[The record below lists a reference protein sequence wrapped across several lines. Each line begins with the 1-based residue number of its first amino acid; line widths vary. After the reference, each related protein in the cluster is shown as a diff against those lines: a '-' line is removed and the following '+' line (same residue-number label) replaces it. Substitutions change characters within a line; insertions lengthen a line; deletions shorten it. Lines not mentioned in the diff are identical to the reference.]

1 MKYYQTLLRTLPH
14 EVAGELERMAR
25 PMNVRPGQVISSF
38 GEPMI
43 AAVRRGWFKLVGFSA
58 DGEQQFVALRRRGRL
73 IGLEAAAGAKVE
85 LPEVVSLVSGEL
97 LIWTLEEFSTLMANT
112 ATLAWRVAAN
122 IAEQAEEDF
131 HFRRQAQTVRL
142 TPRLALLLY
151 TLALEEGE
159 TTSSGY
165 RVPMPFSQRELAD
178 LLEVRRETVSVKV
191 CQLENA
197 GLIERWG
204 RELVIDAERMR
215 HYLVSSGLHLETPI
229 TSAVRPAPNY
239 ERSIPLANGAF
250 HQMPVFDRTPT
261 EYAND

>member
-1 MKYYQTLLRTLPH
+1 MKYYQTLLRTLPR
-14 EVAGELERMAR
+14 EVASELERLSR
-25 PMNVRPGQVISSF
+25 PVSMRPGQVVSSF

-43 AAVRRGWFKLVGFSA
+43 AAVRRGWFKLVGFSSE
-58 DGEQQFVALRRRGRL
+58 GEQQFVALRRRGRL

-85 LPEVVSLVSGEL
+85 IPEVISLVSGEL
-97 LIWTLEEFSTLMANT
+97 LVWTLDEFSSLMANT

-122 IAEQAEEDF
+122 LAEQAEEDF
-131 HFRRQAQTVRL
+131 QFRRQAQTVRL

-159 TTSSGY
+159 TTNNGY

-215 HYLVSSGLHLETPI
+215 QYLVSSGLHLETPP
-229 TSAVRPAPNY
+229 TSAVLPSMGYGRPA
-239 ERSIPLANGAF
+239 SISNGAF
-250 HQMPVFDRTPT
+250 HQMPVYNRTTT

>member
-1 MKYYQTLLRTLPH
+1 MRTLPH
-14 EVAGELERMAR
+14 AVASELERMAR
-25 PMNVRPGQVISSF
+25 PMVVRPGQVISSF

-43 AAVRRGWFKLVGFSA
+43 AAVSRGWFKLVGFSS

-85 LPEVVSLVSGEL
+85 LPEVVSLIRGEL
-97 LIWTLEEFSTLMANT
+97 LVWSLEQFSSLMANT

-122 IAEQAEEDF
+122 LAEQAEEDF

-159 TTSSGY
+159 TTASGY

-204 RELVIDAERMR
+204 RELVIDANRMSQ
-215 HYLVSSGLHLETPI
+215 YLIASGLQLETP
-229 TSAVRPAPNY
+229 PANTVLSNPDY
-239 ERSIPLANGAF
+239 ARSDSNAASSANGAF
-250 HQMPVFDRTPT
+250 HQMPVFNQPSA